1 MSQKERTVDYFIDDL
16 EALRVELLRD
26 GGLTEDQADSLM
38 ENLPPAFRAVY
49 TLYGYGKT
57 VDRYELKEYTEKDAK
72 KIDINTLNNYEH
84 SILIECQSHFC
95 GVPLPEGRSFPR
107 GVVCIQGDGTTELP
121 PLPSHQA
128 REEPP
133 QKAEPQHEEGDP
145 S

>member
-1 MSQKERTVDYFIDDL
+1 MSQKERTVSYFIDDL
-16 EALRVELLRD
+16 QALRVELIRD
-26 GGLTEDQADSLM
+26 GGLTEDQADSLT
-38 ENLPPAFRAVY
+38 ENLPSFRAVY

-57 VDRYELKEYTEKDAK
+57 VDRYELKEFTEKDAK
-72 KIDINTLNNYEH
+72 KIDINTLNSYEH
-84 SILIECQSHFC
+84 SILGECQFHFC
-95 GVPLPEGRSFPR
+95 GIPLPDGEIFPT

-121 PLPSHQA
+121 PLPSCQA